1 MRLEQLRHLLAIAEA
16 GSLRKAAGVLSTSQP
31 ALTKSVRQLEDELQ
45 APLLTRTPR
54 GVVLTEYGRVVVAR
68 GRTAFIE
75 IDRIAEELEDLRGER
90 GGRVRFAVSPIAATA
105 LVPAALARFRKS
117 HPDVEVTVVD
127 GLYPK
132 ILPMIR
138 EREIDFAIGPL
149 PEPLIG
155 PELMV
160 EQLFVSDVRI
170 ACRRLHPLVG
180 VRSLAALQDG
190 QWATTGPVSGPGS
203 LVEAAF
209 RRLGLA
215 PPRSTLRFESIT
227 ALLATALKEDLLFAM
242 PINIIDHPFYSDNL
256 CALALRE
263 RIASVPIYLLRSS
276 LSPLPPAAEALATAM
291 RRTRTS

>member
-16 GSLRKAAGVLSTSQP
+16 GSLRKAAGVLGISQP

-68 GRTAFIE
+68 GRTVFIE

-132 ILPMIR
+132 ILPLIR

-155 PELMV
+155 PELLV
-160 EQLFVSDVRI
+160 EQLFLSDVRI
-170 ACRRLHPLVG
+170 ACRRLHPLAG
-180 VRSLAALQDG
+180 ARGLADLREA
-190 QWATTGPVSGPGS
+190 QWATTGPASGPGN
-203 LVEAAF
+203 LVDAAF
-209 RRLGLA
+209 RRIGLT
-215 PPRSTLRFESIT
+215 PPRTVLRFESIT

-242 PINIIDHPFYSDNL
+242 PITIIEHPFHAASL
-256 CALALRE
+256 CTIAIRE

-276 LSPLPPAAEALATAM
+276 LSPLPPAADALATAI
-291 RRTRTS
+291 RRTRAS